1 MKTKITLF
9 TLLFISL
16 LTYGQTPI
24 NAYFDYTANGNV
36 YSILDVATPLD
47 QTTAGANVTWN
58 FDQFTSVGSSIG
70 TNAIPTA
77 TEVATFPNSTTVSIV
92 ESASSGT
99 PSINKIYSKNVANA
113 VSLTG
118 FVNDG
123 VNLNYVT
130 NNALVGTFPLNYGY
144 NFIDTTAG
152 TWLSGT
158 YNGTFT
164 GTITT
169 SVDAYGT
176 LNINDTGNGAYSGAV
191 TRLKT
196 VQNINLIYPFFGNVG
211 TVVMTTYG
219 YVDASNTAQFRFSE
233 IIANIPLLNVVNQT
247 ATTMEDFD
255 FLQLASHQNDF
266 AANGM
271 ALYPNPVADFLNI
284 NSTELVSE
292 ITITDINGREVTR
305 QNNNLDKIAVT
316 KLQKG
321 IYFVNVTTEKGTF
334 TQKFVKE

>member
-1 MKTKITLF
+1 MKSKITFF
-9 TLLFISL
+9 TVLFISL
-16 LTYGQTPI
+16 FSNAQSPI
-24 NAYFDYTANGNV
+24 NAYFDYTSTGNV

-47 QTTAGANVTWN
+47 QTTAGANLTWN
-58 FDQFTSVGSSIG
+58 FDQFTSIGTSIG
-70 TNAIPTA
+70 TNAVPTT

-92 ESASSGT
+92 ESTTTGT
-99 PSINKIYSKNVANA
+99 PSTNKIYSKTIANA

-118 FVNDG
+118 FVSTD
-123 VNLNYVT
+123 VNLNFVT
-130 NNALVGTFPLNYGY
+130 NNALLGTFPLNYGY
-144 NFIDTTAG
+144 NFTDTTAG
-152 TWLSGT
+152 TWVSGT
-158 YNGTFT
+158 YTGTFT
-164 GTITT
+164 GTMTT

-247 ATTMEDFD
+247 ATTMEDFN
-255 FLQLASHQNDF
+255 FLQLANRQNDF
-266 AANGM
+266 AANGV
-271 ALYPNPVADFLNI
+271 ALYPNPVVDFLNI
-284 NSTELVSE
+284 KSFDIASE
-292 ITITDINGREVTR
+292 ITITDINGREVIR
-305 QNNNLDKIAVT
+305 QNNNLDKIAIT
-316 KLQKG
+316 NLQKG
-321 IYFVNVTTEKGTF
+321 VYFANVTTDKGTF